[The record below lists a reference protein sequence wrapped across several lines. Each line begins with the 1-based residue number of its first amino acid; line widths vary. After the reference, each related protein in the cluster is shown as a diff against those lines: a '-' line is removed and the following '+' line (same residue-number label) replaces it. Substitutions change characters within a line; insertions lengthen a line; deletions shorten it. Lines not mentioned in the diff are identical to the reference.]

1 MTFSSVDRSYTVDVS
16 FVFNGGTK
24 DEQEQFVEQNI
35 GEDFNQWLQ
44 QIVQAEAERAV
55 PGAAVV
61 VQVEEV

>member
-1 MTFSSVDRSYTVDVS
+1 MTFNSVSKSYNVDVS

-24 DEQEQFVEQNI
+24 DEQEEFVDRNI
-35 GEDFNQWLQ
+35 GDDFTQWLQ
-44 QIVQAEAERAV
+44 QIVQPEVERAV